1 MADGWREF
9 PVTHMR
15 RRTPPWNTALEV
27 AADGGGR
34 ALEAPLKLA
43 IHQRRP
49 GPSMT
54 EGFLVILIKASCST
68 PSSI

>member
-1 MADGWREF
+1 MGRRHAALVEEEDEEEE
-9 PVTHMR
+9 HSR
-15 RRTPPWNTALEV
+15 RRLNL
-27 AADGGGR
+27 
-34 ALEAPLKLA
+34 LA
-43 IHQRRP
+43 NQQRP